1 MQNKEY
7 KIMGIDPGYDR
18 CGVAIIFSSGPGLER
33 YHKSFYIQTS
43 SKEPYL
49 KRLEKILKE
58 IESFIK
64 EEKPDFLAIE
74 DLFFNSN
81 QKTAIKVAQVKG
93 AIVALALQNKIP
105 VFEYTPLEVKQAS
118 AGSGRADKKAVHKLL
133 KQILKLDDN
142 IKMDD
147 ELDAIA
153 CALTLSVNELK
164 TYSLKR
170 KKAL

>member
-1 MQNKEY
+1 MQKKKY
-7 KIMGIDPGYDR
+7 KIVGIDPGYDR
-18 CGVAIIFSSGPGLER
+18 CGVASIYSLGPGLEE

-43 SKEPYL
+43 SKEAYL
-49 KRLEKILKE
+49 DRLKE
-58 IESFIK
+58 ILNVVGNFLDT
-64 EEKPDFLAIE
+64 EKPDFLAIE

-93 AIVALALQNKIP
+93 AIIALAVDRDIP
-105 VFEYTPLEVKQAS
+105 VFEYTPLQVKLATT
-118 AGSGRADKKAVHKLL
+118 GSGRADKKSVHKLL
-133 KQILKLDDN
+133 KQLLKLDDS

-164 TYSLKR
+164 SFKLQSKDF
-170 KKAL
+170 